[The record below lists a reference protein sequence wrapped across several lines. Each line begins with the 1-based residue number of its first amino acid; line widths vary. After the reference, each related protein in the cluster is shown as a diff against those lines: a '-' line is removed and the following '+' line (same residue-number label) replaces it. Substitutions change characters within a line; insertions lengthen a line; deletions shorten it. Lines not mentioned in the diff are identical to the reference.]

1 MRIVIAG
8 GTGFIGRKLTDMLLR
23 EGHEVVILTRKDK
36 QPANRVQYVK
46 WLVEDASPEN
56 EIGNADV
63 FINLAGVSINDG
75 RWSAKHQ
82 KQIYESRMRAT
93 DEVLRILSAMPRKPA
108 VLANASAI
116 GIYPPSRNAVYT
128 EKSLQRAN
136 DFLGRTVSDW
146 EAKAKQAE
154 KHAIRTV
161 LLRFGVVLGKENG
174 ALPLMVLPY
183 KWFAGGTVGS
193 GNQWVSWVHITDV
206 VRSILFAIK
215 NENIRG
221 PVNVT
226 APSPI
231 TMKAFGKTIGAVL
244 HRPHWLPVP
253 SFALKLAL
261 GQKSSL
267 VLEGQ
272 HVRPE
277 VLMQAGFEFMFP
289 TLRQALEDLLTNP

>member
-1 MRIVIAG
+1 MKIVIAG
-8 GTGFIGRKLTDMLLR
+8 GSGFIGRKLTDRLLC
-23 EGHEVVILTRKDK
+23 EGHEVVILTRKDR
-36 QPANRVQYVK
+36 QPENRVQYVK
-46 WLVEDASPEN
+46 WLAEDASPEN

-116 GIYPPSRNAVYT
+116 GIYPPSLNAVYT

-136 DFLGRTVSDW
+136 DFLGRTVADW
-146 EAKAKQAE
+146 ESKAKQAE
-154 KHAIRTV
+154 KHGTRTV

-206 VRSILFAIK
+206 VRSILFAIQ

-226 APSPI
+226 APSPVR
-231 TMKAFGKTIGAVL
+231 MKAFGKTIGAVL

-253 SFALKLAL
+253 SVALKLAL
-261 GQKSSL
+261 GKKSSL

-277 VLMQAGFEFMFP
+277 VFMQAGFEFVFP
-289 TLRQALEDLLTNP
+289 TLRQALEDLLKNP

>member
-1 MRIVIAG
+1 MKIVIAG
-8 GTGFIGRKLTDMLLR
+8 GSGFIGRKLTDRLLC

-108 VLANASAI
+108 VLVNASAI
-116 GIYPPSRNAVYT
+116 SIYPPSRNAVYT

-136 DFLGRTVSDW
+136 DFLGRTVSNW

-244 HRPHWLPVP
+244 HRPRWLPVP
-253 SFALKLAL
+253 SVALKLAL
-261 GQKSSL
+261 GKKSSL

-277 VLMQAGFEFMFP
+277 VLMQAGFEFVFP
-289 TLRQALEDLLTNP
+289 TLRQALEDLLKNP

>member
-8 GTGFIGRKLTDMLLR
+8 GTGFIGRKLTNMLLC

-46 WLVEDASPEN
+46 WLAEDASPEN

-82 KQIYESRMRAT
+82 KQIYESRMCAT

-108 VLANASAI
+108 VLVNASAI

-136 DFLGRTVSDW
+136 DFLGRTASDW
-146 EAKAKQAE
+146 ETEAKQAE
-154 KHAIRTV
+154 RHAIRTV

-226 APSPI
+226 APSPVR
-231 TMKAFGKTIGAVL
+231 MKAFGKTIGAVL

-272 HVRPE
+272 HVRPK